1 MLWHF
6 KNQLLPDFIS
16 DKADDDKNF
25 IKDTSYGV
33 GQWLGHGANFT
44 VVDTPGF
51 GDSGIWNV
59 FNKFD

>member
-1 MLWHF
+1 MLCYL

-16 DKADDDKNF
+16 DDNDDKHF

-51 GDSGIWNV
+51 GDSGI
-59 FNKFD
+59 